1 MTAQNDQE
9 FPQFVLCLTA
19 SAESVSGETPLS
31 EDDIDK
37 LPCVAKC
44 LNALRKFLP
53 EDLASETSLRGAAII
68 LRAFPSDES
77 APDFG
82 VTQAHERCGEV
93 VNALTKT
100 AGEVRA
106 NATLAQ
112 PLPLA
117 KAVTLPTALPLLK
130 ALAGASEDSLLEVE
144 LVAGNVR
151 RTLPILEMVDFS
163 AGDEGEKQTDVG
175 EHRIKGLIRGNQ
187 REPHQLI
194 LVSGSIVN
202 LPASV
207 AWAWERIHDVLEIPT
222 WLVGTLT
229 RTRDRG
235 PWSIGDDIQL
245 RRSSGDIFAVDH
257 ISSSNNATN
266 GDLKTTTMWSAENHA
281 A

>member
-1 MTAQNDQE
+1 MTIQNDQD
-9 FPQFVLCLTA
+9 FPQFVFGLTA
-19 SAESVSGETPLS
+19 STESASGETPLS

-82 VTQAHERCGEV
+82 VAQAHQLCGEV
-93 VNALTKT
+93 VNALTRT
-100 AGEVRA
+100 ADEVRA
-106 NATLAQ
+106 NAILAQ
-112 PLPLA
+112 PFPLA
-117 KAVTLPTALPLLK
+117 KAVTLPTALSLLK

-144 LVAGNVR
+144 LVAGNLR

-163 AGDEGEKQTDVG
+163 AGDESEKQTDVG
-175 EHRIKGLIRGNQ
+175 EHRIKGLVRGNQ

-194 LVSGSIVN
+194 LVSGSIVD
-202 LPASV
+202 LPESA

-235 PWSIGDDIQL
+235 PWTIGDDVQL
-245 RRSSGDIFAVDH
+245 RRSPGDIFAVDH
-257 ISSSNNATN
+257 VSSAHTAAN
-266 GDLKTTTMWSAENHA
+266 DYVKTTTMRTPENHVA
-281 A
+281 